1 MPGKKEPL
9 MAYKLLIV
17 ESPTKAKKIKD
28 YLGSGFVVESSTGHV
43 RDLTNKPD
51 SKDPQRRLGID
62 LDRNFE
68 PIYEIINGKKSL
80 LADLKKKAA
89 DAEAVIMATDEDRE
103 GEAIAW
109 HLCLALGLPVDQT
122 ERIVYHEITPDAI
135 QQALESARPIDQNLV
150 DAQQARRIL
159 DRLVGYELS
168 PVLWKKVQAGLSA
181 GRVQSVAVRLIVER
195 EREIKAFKPTSFFKP
210 TAIFRLPGAEQ
221 KDDLPAE
228 LDGQF
233 DNLDDARAFLTA
245 AKDETFEVT
254 DCQSRPGQRRPP
266 VPLKTS
272 SLQQAAASRFGYSP
286 KKTMQLAQKLYENGR
301 ITYMRTDSFN
311 LSRQFLGSVSEFLKS
326 SPDYG
331 PDYAETKT
339 YQAGGKAQEAHEA
352 IRPTD
357 ISITEASND
366 PSEQRLY
373 KLIRDRTL
381 ASQMTAAKLT
391 ATTVSVGIKSRPEKF
406 VIKGEVVDFAGFLK
420 ATGQTPQDVILPP
433 LKVGQT
439 LLAVEITAA
448 EKLTKPP
455 ARYAEASLIGQL
467 EDLDIGRP
475 STYAPTITTVIDRG
489 YVTKDEIEPTLQ
501 PTIGLILQNGQIID
515 YPSHEAVGG
524 AKNKLRPTPLGE
536 LVTAF
541 LAANFEEI
549 MDYKFTSR
557 IEDQFDKIAA
567 GELGWRD
574 QVGDFYRRFHPLIE
588 SANQLSRKD
597 IKPQRELGR
606 DPSDDQIIYA
616 RWGRFGPMLQK
627 GEGEGETKPLF
638 APLPKGSDLE
648 TVDLEAAIKMFQL
661 PRELGQTDDGQPIL
675 AKVGPYGPY
684 LEAGQQR
691 VPLKDHDPFEVDL
704 DTARGLLAEA
714 QTTAKRVIKEFPGG
728 IKVVNG
734 RFGPYV
740 TDGNK
745 NGRIPPETDPE
756 SLTKPAAQEILDKAK
771 SRRNSGKRRK

>member
-1 MPGKKEPL
+1 

-28 YLGSGFVVESSTGHV
+28 YLGSEFVVESSTGHV

-68 PIYEIINGKKSL
+68 PIYEIISGKKSL
-80 LADLKKKAA
+80 LTDLKKKAA
-89 DAEAVIMATDEDRE
+89 GAKQVIMATDEDRE

-122 ERIVYHEITPDAI
+122 ERIVYHEITPEAI
-135 QQALESARPIDQNLV
+135 QQALESSRPIDQNLV

-159 DRLVGYELS
+159 DRLVGFELS
-168 PVLWKKVQAGLSA
+168 PVLWKKVKTGLSA

-195 EREIKAFKPTSFFKP
+195 EQEIKAFKPASFFKP
-210 TAIFRLPGAEQ
+210 TAIFRLPGADQ

-228 LDGQF
+228 LDTQFGQ
-233 DNLDDARAFLTA
+233 LDEVRNFLLA

-254 DCQSRPGQRRPP
+254 DCQRRPGQRRPP
-266 VPLKTS
+266 PPLKTS

-286 KKTMQLAQKLYENGR
+286 KRTMQLAQKLYENGR
-301 ITYMRTDSFN
+301 ITYMRTDSLN
-311 LSRQFLGSVSEFLKS
+311 LSQQFLQSVAKYLENDPL
-326 SPDYG
+326 YG
-331 PDYAETKT
+331 PDYADKKT

-357 ISITEASND
+357 ISTTEASDD
-366 PSEQRLY
+366 PTEQRLY

-391 ATTVSVGIKSRPEKF
+391 ATTVNVGIKSRPEKF
-406 VIKGEVVDFAGFLK
+406 VIKGEVVDFPGFLK

-433 LKVGQT
+433 LEIGQQ
-439 LLAVEITAA
+439 LLATEITAA
-448 EKLTKPP
+448 EKLTRPP
-455 ARYAEASLIGQL
+455 ARYTEASLIGQL

-475 STYAPTITTVIDRG
+475 STYAPTITTITDRG
-489 YVTKDEIEPTLQ
+489 YVTKDELEPTLR
-501 PTIGLILQNGQIID
+501 PTIGLLLQNGQIID

-541 LAANFEEI
+541 LANNFEEI

-574 QVGDFYRRFHPLIE
+574 QVGDFYQRFHPLIE
-588 SANQLSRKD
+588 SAEQIERSQV
-597 IKPQRELGR
+597 KPQRELGA
-606 DPSDDQIIYA
+606 DPKDGQTIYA

-627 GEGEGETKPLF
+627 GETEGETKPLF
-638 APLPKGSDLE
+638 APLPKGSELDTVKLE
-648 TVDLEAAIKMFQL
+648 EAVKMFEL
-661 PRELGQTDDGQPIL
+661 PRSLGQTDDGDEVL

-684 LEAGQQR
+684 LEAGKQR

-704 DTARGLLAEA
+704 ETAQRLLTEA
-714 QTTAKRVIKEFPGG
+714 KANANRVIKEFPGG
-728 IKVVNG
+728 IKIVDG

-740 TDGNK
+740 TNGKK
-745 NGRIPPETDPE
+745 NGRIPKETDPE
-756 SLTKPAAQEILDKAK
+756 SLTKAEVLGILEKAK
-771 SRRNSGKRRK
+771 PRRSGSRRRK

>member
-1 MPGKKEPL
+1 

-28 YLGSGFVVESSTGHV
+28 YLGPGFVVESSTGHV

-68 PIYEIINGKKSL
+68 PIYETIASKKTL

-89 DAEAVIMATDEDRE
+89 AAEQVIMATDEDRE

-109 HLCLALGLPVDQT
+109 HLCQILGLPVDQT
-122 ERIVYHEITPDAI
+122 ERIVYHEITSDAI
-135 QQALESARPIDQNLV
+135 QQAMKSARPIDQNLV

-168 PVLWKKVQAGLSA
+168 PVLWRKVSAGLSA
-181 GRVQSVAVRLIVER
+181 GRVQSVAVRLIVEKEVTIR
-195 EREIKAFKPTSFFKP
+195 AFNSTSFFKP
-210 TAIFRLPGAEQ
+210 TAIFRLPGTDQ

-228 LDGQF
+228 LDSQF
-233 DNLDDARAFLTA
+233 DKLDDVRSFLLA
-245 AKDETFEVT
+245 AKDEAFEVV

-266 VPLKTS
+266 PPLKTS

-286 KKTMQLAQKLYENGR
+286 KKTMQLAQRLYENGH
-301 ITYMRTDSFN
+301 ITYMRTDSLN
-311 LSRQFLGSVSEFLKS
+311 LGQQFLQATAAYLKN

-331 PDYAETKT
+331 PSYAETKT

-352 IRPTD
+352 IRPSDVNT
-357 ISITEASND
+357 IEASDD
-366 PSEQRLY
+366 PTEQRLY

-381 ASQMTAAKLT
+381 ASQMTAAKMT

-406 VIKGEVVDFAGFLK
+406 VIKGEVVDFPGFLK

-433 LKVGQT
+433 LASGQQ
-439 LLAVEITAA
+439 LLAVEITAT

-475 STYAPTITTVIDRG
+475 STYAPTITTIIDRG
-489 YVTKDEIEPTLQ
+489 YITKDELEPTLR
-501 PTIGLILQNGQIID
+501 PTIGLLLQNGQIID
-515 YPSHEAVGG
+515 YPSHETIGG

-536 LVTAF
+536 LVTTF

-557 IEDQFDKIAA
+557 IEDQFDKIAS
-567 GELGWRD
+567 GELAWRD
-574 QVGDFYRRFHPLIE
+574 QVGEFYQRFHPLIE
-588 SANQLSRKD
+588 SANQLSRSE
-597 IKPQRELGR
+597 IKPQRELGI
-606 DPSDDQIIYA
+606 DPSDSQTIYA

-627 GEGEGETKPLF
+627 GTTEGEAKPLF
-638 APLPKGSDLE
+638 APLPKGTDLQ
-648 TVDLEAAIKMFQL
+648 TVDLAAAIKMFQL
-661 PRELGQTDDGQPIL
+661 PRKLGQTDDGSEIL

-684 LEAGQQR
+684 LEVGKQR
-691 VPLKDHDPFEVDL
+691 VPLKDHDPFDIDL
-704 DTARGLLAEA
+704 DTARQLLAEA
-714 QTTAKRVIKEFPGG
+714 KTTANRVIKEFSGG
-728 IKVVNG
+728 IKIVDG

-740 TDGNK
+740 TNGNK
-745 NGRIPPETDPE
+745 NGRIPPKTDPE
-756 SLTKPAAQEILDKAK
+756 SLTKQAAQEILDKAK
-771 SRRNSGKRRK
+771 SRRSNTKRRK

>member
-1 MPGKKEPL
+1 

-43 RDLTNKPD
+43 RDLTNRPD

-62 LDRNFE
+62 LERNFE
-68 PIYEIINGKKSL
+68 PIYEIIAGKKTL

-89 DAEAVIMATDEDRE
+89 AAEQVIMATDEDRE

-122 ERIVYHEITPDAI
+122 ERIVYHEITPEAI
-135 QQALESARPIDQNLV
+135 SQALEEARPIDQNLV

-159 DRLVGYELS
+159 DRLVGFELS
-168 PVLWKKVQAGLSA
+168 PVLWKKVRTGLSA
-181 GRVQSVAVRLIVER
+181 GRVQSVAVRLIVEK
-195 EREIKAFKPTSFFKP
+195 EQEIKAFEPASFFKP
-210 TAIFRLPGAEQ
+210 TAIFRPPQGEQ

-228 LDGQF
+228 LDSQF
-233 DNLDDARAFLTA
+233 DNLDDARNFLTA
-245 AKDETFEVT
+245 AKDGNFEVV

-266 VPLKTS
+266 PPLKTS

-301 ITYMRTDSFN
+301 ITYMRTDSLN
-311 LSRQFLGSVSEFLKS
+311 LSRQFLQSVAGYLKNS
-326 SPDYG
+326 SDYG
-331 PDYAETKT
+331 PDYAELRT

-357 ISITEASND
+357 IKTVEASSD

-391 ATTVSVGIKSRPEKF
+391 ATTVSVATKSRPEKF
-406 VIKGEVVDFAGFLK
+406 IIKGEVVDFAGFLK

-433 LKVGQT
+433 LAVGQQ
-439 LLAVEITAA
+439 LLVVEITAA
-448 EKLTKPP
+448 EKITKPP

-475 STYAPTITTVIDRG
+475 STYAPTITTIIDRG
-489 YVTKDEIEPTLQ
+489 YVTKDELEPTLK

-541 LAANFEEI
+541 LASNFEEI
-549 MDYKFTSR
+549 MDYKFTSK

-567 GELGWRD
+567 GDLGWRD
-574 QVGDFYRRFHPLIE
+574 QVGDFYQRFHPLIE
-588 SANQLSRKD
+588 SAHQLSRSQV
-597 IKPQRELGR
+597 KPQRELGR
-606 DPSDDQIIYA
+606 DPSDDQMIYA

-627 GEGEGETKPLF
+627 GETEGETKPLF

-661 PRELGQTDDGQPIL
+661 PRKLGQTEAGDEIL

-684 LEAGQQR
+684 LEAGTQR
-691 VPLKDHDPFEVDL
+691 TPIKDHDPFEIDL
-704 DTARGLLAEA
+704 DTARQLLVEA
-714 QTTAKRVIKEFPGG
+714 KASAKRVIKEFPGG
-728 IKVVNG
+728 IKVVEG
-734 RFGPYV
+734 KFGPYV
-740 TDGNK
+740 TDGKK
-745 NGRIPPETDPE
+745 NGRIPPDTDPK
-756 SLTKPAAQEILDKAK
+756 SLTKPAAQEILAKAK
-771 SRRNSGKRRK
+771 SRRGGPRRRQ